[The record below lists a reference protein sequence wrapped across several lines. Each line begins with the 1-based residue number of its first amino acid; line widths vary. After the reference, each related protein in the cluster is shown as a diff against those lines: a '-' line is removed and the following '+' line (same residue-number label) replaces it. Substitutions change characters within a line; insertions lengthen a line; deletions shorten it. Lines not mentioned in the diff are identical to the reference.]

1 MFNSNNLSLTTTINS
16 YFHVKP
22 LDQQFTKLLYNIT
35 IISAL
40 GGYRLSKMNGM
51 SLIKQVFNM

>member
-40 GGYRLSKMNGM
+40 GGCRLSKMKGM
-51 SLIKQVFNM
+51 SLIKQVF